1 VAARELEPRAETGAI
16 FGTSFGKTQHA
27 GACCRAEVPEC
38 RPARTSRQAARPD
51 ARHHAL
57 QWLLRADAGIR
68 RRSWRECRPEHR
80 RYRADQIDNGWRR
93 ISSHETRHDR
103 AVWPIGSEWAAR
115 SITPVYDG
123 IARARFQLPL
133 PQGPKNA
140 TNRCSGRLSG
150 PASSQ
155 RTAGD
160 LVLCKPERL
169 CYTLPA
175 REPLF
180 RLFLGS
186 SAVEHSTVNRMVA
199 GSNPARGAS
208 RGFYV
213 LRADGLNPDSAAY
226 QHDSWSRGASPYRLS
241 FPMQTRI
248 NRPPAAAGYT
258 RKIRHILIQPHSA
271 HERSRRSARPSFQAK

>member
-1 VAARELEPRAETGAI
+1 MPAPAAGRKCRSAAPLERHGKPRDQMPGIMLFNGFCEPTQAFVVAHGGNVARNIE
-16 FGTSFGKTQHA
+16 GTK
-27 GACCRAEVPEC
+27 R
-38 RPARTSRQAARPD
+38 
-51 ARHHAL
+51 
-57 QWLLRADAGIR
+57 IR
-68 RRSWRECRPEHR
+68 
-80 RYRADQIDNGWRR
+80 GWRR

-103 AVWPIGSEWAAR
+103 AFWPIGSEWAAR

-213 LRADGLNPDSAAY
+213 LRADGLNPDSAA
-226 QHDSWSRGASPYRLS
+226 
-241 FPMQTRI
+241 
-248 NRPPAAAGYT
+248 
-258 RKIRHILIQPHSA
+258 
-271 HERSRRSARPSFQAK
+271 